1 MTAWLIVDTQISD
14 ADAYETYKARARPIA
29 EKHGGEYV
37 ARGGRLDVVESDLWT
52 PTRLVV
58 IRFRTWPRPGP
69 SSTIRTTRRSR
80 RSATAR
86 RRRRSPSSRASERQ
100 SPVNQRV

>member
-58 IRFRTWPRPGP
+58 IRFPDMASARAFVDDPDYAPVKA
-69 SSTIRTTRRSR
+69 IRHGAAK
-80 RSATAR
+80 ATLAIV
-86 RRRRSPSSRASERQ
+86 EGI
-100 SPVNQRV
+100 